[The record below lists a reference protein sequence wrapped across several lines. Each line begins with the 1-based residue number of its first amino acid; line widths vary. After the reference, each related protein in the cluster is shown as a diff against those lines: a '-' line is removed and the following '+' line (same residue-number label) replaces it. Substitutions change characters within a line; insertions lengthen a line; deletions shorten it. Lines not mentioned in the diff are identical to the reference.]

1 METGDFEQNV
11 MIRTKDELAELGNSF
26 NRMTA
31 GLKRLQELKD
41 EFVFI
46 AAHELRAQVF
56 RASLVSNPLGQPVRF
71 DTDTPAV
78 PQSKR

>member
-1 METGDFEQNV
+1 MLQSSIGLAHYGETLRNTYRGTSTDA
-11 MIRTKDELAELGNSF
+11 T
-26 NRMTA
+26 
-31 GLKRLQELKD
+31 
-41 EFVFI
+41 
-46 AAHELRAQVF
+46 AHELRAQVF